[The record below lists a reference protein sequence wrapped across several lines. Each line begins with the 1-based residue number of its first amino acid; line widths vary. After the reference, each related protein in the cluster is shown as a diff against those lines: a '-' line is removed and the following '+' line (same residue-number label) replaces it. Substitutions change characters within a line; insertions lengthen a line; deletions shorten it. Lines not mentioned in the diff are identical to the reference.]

1 MIIGINHIQDGDY
14 VHTLCNMRAYILTF
28 EFKWYYFKICDLFQT
43 RNCTNV
49 KCTHSSHKSRNVKRS
64 VNKSDE
70 RARVLAGFKPKE
82 DTQFK
87 NILQQKMSNSGM
99 DM

>member
-1 MIIGINHIQDGDY
+1 MVDGTA
-14 VHTLCNMRAYILTF
+14 VVMPHTKLC
-28 EFKWYYFKICDLFQT
+28 K